1 MELFWVH
8 EVFYS
13 SGPSAGACSGWTGK
27 GRLCTWDTQPGFRW
41 VSPTVRDPV
50 GQPSH
55 PSLSSAPAWRQRV
68 LPEQEMLLSI
78 RLTGNSSLTT
88 FPRDQ
93 SAVPGGEHPSLR
105 PPHAQD
111 TKQHLYLSLPAVP
124 IALRSKASARCLHP
138 CSKGTIAWLAM
149 AGSSPSPADGG

>member
-1 MELFWVH
+1 M
-8 EVFYS
+8 
-13 SGPSAGACSGWTGK
+13 
-27 GRLCTWDTQPGFRW
+27 
-41 VSPTVRDPV
+41 
-50 GQPSH
+50 
-55 PSLSSAPAWRQRV
+55 